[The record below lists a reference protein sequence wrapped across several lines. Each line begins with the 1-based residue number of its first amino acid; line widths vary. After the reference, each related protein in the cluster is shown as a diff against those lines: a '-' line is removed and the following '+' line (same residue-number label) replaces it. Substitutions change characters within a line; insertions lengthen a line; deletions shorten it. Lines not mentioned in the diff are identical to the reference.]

1 MTLWCL
7 SPSNGFVM
15 FRPYQVEYVKQVRLV
30 LLLRTVWRFQ
40 SEDRRDHAEWRL
52 IQEENCPVLQVLLGA
67 VGQHQ
72 VGQEP

>member
-1 MTLWCL
+1 
-7 SPSNGFVM
+7 
-15 FRPYQVEYVKQVRLV
+15 
-30 LLLRTVWRFQ
+30 
-40 SEDRRDHAEWRL
+40 L